1 MDLRDDDGYRS
12 ESLLLKIIG
21 LIYPQSFEV
30 VLKPGKECYYVSYN
44 YLKVNFDNKD
54 GSIKEGTRLDLD
66 LPKTTI
72 NTMFR
77 DQCGSRKYKILR
89 IERV

>member
-54 GSIKEGTRLDLD
+54 GSIKGKLFEYGFNDWDGKNL
-66 LPKTTI
+66 
-72 NTMFR
+72 NTCSFLR
-77 DQCGSRKYKILR
+77 DTPL
-89 IERV
+89 E